1 MMQREARGDGTMRRT
16 TSERP
21 SLTELLG
28 RLEAL
33 GRPPVDPLDGDLA
46 TLQAWVRE
54 RQAVVDALRARMAG
68 EALEPTTRRLL
79 AERIE
84 RLAHQDQA
92 VLGAL
97 RRRHEQ
103 MEAQVRRLLD
113 ARAAIR
119 GYGGP
124 REGRSPAA
132 SVDRQA

>member
-1 MMQREARGDGTMRRT
+1 MHRT
-16 TSERP
+16 ASDRP
-21 SLTELLG
+21 SLSDLLG

-33 GRPPVDPLDGDLA
+33 GTPPVDPLEGDLP

-54 RQAVVDALRARMAG
+54 RQAVVDALRERMGG
-68 EALEPTTRRLL
+68 EALEPDTRRLL

-84 RLAHQDQA
+84 RLTAQDRA

-124 REGRSPAA
+124 REQRSPAA

>member
-1 MMQREARGDGTMRRT
+1 MPRPVHDE
-16 TSERP
+16 P
-21 SLTELLG
+21 SLHTLLG

-33 GRPPVDPLDGDLA
+33 ATPPVDPLQGDLA
-46 TLQAWVRE
+46 SLQAWVRR
-54 RQAVVDALRARMAG
+54 RQALVDALRERLG
-68 EALEPTTRRLL
+68 DEALEPATRRLL

-84 RLAHQDQA
+84 RLTHQDQA

-97 RRRHEQ
+97 RRRHER
-103 MEAQVRRLLD
+103 MEAQVRQLLD

-124 REGRSPAA
+124 REGRSPAS